1 MAVVNVRGTDYY
13 IHNGLKKKWDSIKDG
28 KLAQKDEDRVYV
40 VDGRE
45 RSGKSLFSIQQVAYI
60 DPTILDD
67 EDEKILP
74 RICFS
79 SKEVLYAIR
88 NTRSTKSHTK
98 VIIFDEAFR
107 GMSSKSALSQ
117 ENKRLVQ
124 AMMEMGQ
131 FNLVLF
137 IVSPS
142 FFLLEMYPAVLRSNA
157 LFHIKKDKKSQRRIF
172 KVYNYNK
179 KAMLY
184 QIGIRKGWGYP
195 IGTKQK
201 GNFFNKYPG
210 GDAFEIKYRKK
221 KADSLKETNKEETKI
236 HRWQTQRDTLLKI
249 LHEQGLSYSQIVE
262 ILKDKGIPISKGQI
276 SNILL
281 KNKEKDDF

>member
-236 HRWQTQRDTLLKI
+236 HRWQTQR
-249 LHEQGLSYSQIVE
+249 
-262 ILKDKGIPISKGQI
+262 
-276 SNILL
+276 
-281 KNKEKDDF
+281 